1 MHLLV
6 GVMVMLLGWGSF
18 SLTHAII
25 IDRIMAKVNGEIIT
39 LSQVQEEG
47 YPLLAKLQTEFS
59 GEELRA
65 RQQLVEQQM
74 LERIIDR
81 ILQVQQARKRGLTVS
96 AQEVDAALQD
106 IMRQNNLTEEEFK
119 RILAEEDID
128 YLEYR
133 NHIEEQLLVSRLLNI
148 EVRSKIRVDLK
159 EIEEYYQRHRNQY
172 GGEMQFRV
180 RHILF
185 LTNGSNGT
193 MEKARENA
201 QIVLEKLR
209 NGEDFVT
216 LARLYSQDPSASSG
230 GDLGFLKQGEMLPA
244 FEEALKRLEVGEIS
258 EPIQTKYGFHIIRLE
273 EKRGGEQKPLE
284 AVRAEIENLLINQ
297 KMQRRYEEW
306 MKELRDAAYIERI
319 Q

>member
-25 IDRIMAKVNGEIIT
+25 IDRIMAKVNDEIIT

-65 RQQLVEQQM
+65 RQQLVEQQV

-106 IMRQNNLTEEEFK
+106 IIRQNNLTEEEFK

-133 NHIEEQLLVSRLLNI
+133 THIEEQLLVSRLLNI

>member
-1 MHLLV
+1 MHLLISV
-6 GVMVMLLGWGSF
+6 IVMLLGWGSF

-59 GEELRA
+59 GEALRA

-159 EIEEYYQRHRNQY
+159 EIEEYYQRHQNQY

-284 AVRAEIENLLINQ
+284 AVRADIENLLINQ